1 MIKRTLQYTISEK
14 LKDRKVIIILGP
26 RQVGKSTLLKLMQK
40 ELNSPVAHWNGDEAD
55 IRAMLKDPTSTL
67 LKNIIGSNK
76 TIIIGEPVLK
86 RKLQEMW
93 FEKFGVEEEIEELQR
108 RIEELK
114 KKK

>member
-1 MIKRTLQYTISEK
+1 
-14 LKDRKVIIILGP
+14 
-26 RQVGKSTLLKLMQK
+26 
-40 ELNSPVAHWNGDEAD
+40 
-55 IRAMLKDPTSTL
+55 
-67 LKNIIGSNK
+67 
-76 TIIIGEPVLK
+76 LK